1 MKKKL
6 QHTEKENQFY
16 DEIERN
22 QEIERITDKLY
33 YNIDKIKEILHHE
46 YNIQI
51 TSPDQLTEIEYN
63 LILDYVSR
71 NYDKLKDEEIL

>member
-22 QEIERITDKLY
+22 QEIEIITDKLY
-33 YNIDKIKEILHHE
+33 YNTDKIKEILHHE
-46 YNIQI
+46 NNIQI
-51 TSPDQLTEIEYN
+51 TSPEQLTDYEYN

-71 NYDKLKDEEIL
+71 NYDKLKDEETI